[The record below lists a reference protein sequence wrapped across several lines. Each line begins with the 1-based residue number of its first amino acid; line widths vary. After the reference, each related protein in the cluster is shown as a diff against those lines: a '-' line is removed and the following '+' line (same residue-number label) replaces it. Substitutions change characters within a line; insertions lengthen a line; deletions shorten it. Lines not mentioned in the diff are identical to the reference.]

1 MLDASKILL
10 DCVIFAARS
19 ILPLNV
25 FMILLIVCVLRRD
38 LPDVSYEPPYVA
50 GLLEDD
56 HHYEDP
62 SGRQHMSAYGSI
74 RQHTAAYVSIRQHV
88 YLYLAYYFCI
98 Y

>member
-1 MLDASKILL
+1 MLTYADVCRRLLDASKILL

-38 LPDVSYEPPYVA
+38 LPDVSYEPPHVA

-62 SGRQHMSAYGSI
+62 SGRQQMS
-74 RQHTAAYVSIRQHV
+74 AYVSIR
-88 YLYLAYYFCI
+88 
-98 Y
+98 